1 MAMLQLRHIAI
12 VGAGFSGT
20 ALAIRLLQLS
30 TEPVRISLLDQ
41 HHSFGPGIA
50 YNPYSSAHLLNVAA
64 GKMSLFADQPQHF
77 VDWLLQQPDYRHHN
91 PALLA
96 QAYLSRA
103 LYGQYIQQLLAEQIS
118 QHPRSQLDCL
128 QRHIV
133 QIQPQQSGYLLT
145 DSREQQLWATEVVL
159 ACGNQS
165 PRNFSFLS
173 SATLQSNFYQ
183 QNPWQIPQ
191 LNTASDAPILILGN
205 GLSMVDTVLAL
216 KAQGNTKTIVSLSP
230 HGFQILPHR
239 HPGLSYPDMVKEL
252 EGKSWSLSELVP
264 LFNKHRKIIR
274 SLGISAEPL
283 VDSLRPLTQQIWQG
297 WSLKEKQRFVRLLRH
312 LWGVARHRLPLH
324 IHDQLQQ
331 WQIKGELQV
340 LAGRVQGIEPSAQ
353 GYQVLYQHQQTEY
366 KLTVSQIINCTGP
379 ETDLSQ
385 LKQGLFAQLLQQ
397 GLIKQDELKLGIQV
411 NPETYQVRD
420 AQGEAQVGF
429 YAIGP
434 LLRAELWESTAVNE
448 LRQQALQLAQQL
460 SYLRT

>member
-1 MAMLQLRHIAI
+1 MDTVRHIAI

-20 ALAIRLLQLS
+20 ALAIRLLQLC
-30 TEPVRISLLDQ
+30 TAPLRISLLEQQD
-41 HHSFGPGIA
+41 SFGPGIA
-50 YNPYSSAHLLNVAA
+50 YKPYSSAHLLNVAA
-64 GKMSLFADQPQHF
+64 GKMSLFAEQPQHF
-77 VDWLLQQPDYRHHN
+77 VDWLLLQPDYSQHN
-91 PALLA
+91 PSLLA
-96 QAYLSRA
+96 QAYVARA
-103 LYGQYIQQLLAEQIS
+103 LYGQYIQQVLADQIS
-118 QHPRSQLDCL
+118 QKPWAQIDCL
-128 QRHIV
+128 QRHVID
-133 QIQPQQSGYLLT
+133 IQPYQQGYLLT
-145 DSREQQLWATEVVL
+145 DSNTEQLVASEVVL

-173 SATLQSNFYQ
+173 KATLQSDFYQ
-183 QNPWQIPQ
+183 QNPWQTPN
-191 LNTASDAPILILGN
+191 LNPSSDAPILILGN
-205 GLSMVDTVLAL
+205 GLTMVDTVLAL
-216 KAQGNTKTIVSLSP
+216 KAQGTTKTIVSVSP

-239 HPGLSYPDMVKEL
+239 HPGLTYPDMVKEL

-283 VDSLRPLTQQIWQG
+283 VDSLRPLTQQIWRG
-297 WSLKEKQRFVRLLRH
+297 WSVKEKQRFVRLLRH

-340 LAGRVQGIEPSAQ
+340 LAGRVQTIEPSKQ
-353 GYQVLYQHQQTEY
+353 GYQVIYLHNQKEY
-366 KLTVSQIINCTGP
+366 SLTVSQIINCTGP

-397 GLIKQDELKLGIQV
+397 GLVQQDELKLGIQV
-411 NPETYQVRD
+411 TPETYQVRNT
-420 AQGEAQVGF
+420 QGEAQPGF

-460 SYLRT
+460 SSFRT

>member
-1 MAMLQLRHIAI
+1 MDTVRHIAI

-20 ALAIRLLQLS
+20 ALAIRLLQLC
-30 TEPVRISLLDQ
+30 TEPLTISLLEQRDQ
-41 HHSFGPGIA
+41 FGPGIA
-50 YNPYSSAHLLNVAA
+50 YQPYSSEHLLNVAA
-64 GKMSLFADQPQHF
+64 GKMSLFAEQPLHF
-77 VDWLLQQPDYRHHN
+77 VDWLLQQPDYQHHN

-96 QAYLSRA
+96 QAYVTRA
-103 LYGQYIQQLLAEQIS
+103 LYGQYLQHHLKHQLC
-118 QHPRSQLDCL
+118 QHPAVQLNCL
-128 QRHIV
+128 QR
-133 QIQPQQSGYLLT
+133 QISRIEPYQQGYLLT
-145 DSREQQLWATEVVL
+145 DAKGEQLLATEVVL

-173 SATLQSNFYQ
+173 QATLASDFYQ
-183 QNPWQIPQ
+183 QNPWQTPH
-191 LNTASDAPILILGN
+191 LNPDSDAPILILGN

-216 KAQGNTKTIVSLSP
+216 KAQGTQKTILSLSP
-230 HGFQILPHR
+230 HGFQMLPHR
-239 HPGLSYPDMVKEL
+239 HPGLSYPDLVQEL
-252 EGKSWSLSELVP
+252 EGKSGSLSELVP

-283 VDSLRPLTQQIWQG
+283 VDSLRPLTQHIWRG
-297 WSLKEKQRFVRLLRH
+297 WSVKEKQRFMRLLRH

-340 LAGRVQGIEPSAQ
+340 LAGRVQQIEPYAQ
-353 GYQVLYQHQQTEY
+353 GYQVLYQHQQTEH

-385 LKQGLFAQLLQQ
+385 LKQGLFVQLLQQ
-397 GLIKQDELKLGIQV
+397 GLLQQDALKLGIQV
-411 NPETYQVRD
+411 TPETFQIHNAKGQ
-420 AQGEAQVGF
+420 AQAGF

-434 LLRAELWESTAVNE
+434 LLRAQLWESTAVNE

-460 SYLRT
+460 TAVRA

>member
-1 MAMLQLRHIAI
+1 MEQRRHIAI

-30 TEPVRISLLDQ
+30 TEPLRISLLEQ
-41 HHSFGPGIA
+41 HDNFGPGIA

-64 GKMSLFADQPQHF
+64 GKMSLFAEQPLHF
-77 VDWLLQQPDYRHHN
+77 VDWLLQQPDYKHHN
-91 PALLA
+91 ATLLA
-96 QAYLSRA
+96 QAYVPRA
-103 LYGQYIQQLLAEQIS
+103 LYGQYIQQQLAEQSS
-118 QHPRSQLDCL
+118 QPPQTQLHCL
-128 QRHIV
+128 QRQIIR
-133 QIQPQQSGYLLT
+133 IQPQQQGYLLT
-145 DSREQQLWATEVVL
+145 DSKGEQLLATEVVL

-173 SATLQSNFYQ
+173 KATLDSEFYQ
-183 QNPWQIPQ
+183 QNPWQTPA
-191 LNTASDAPILILGN
+191 LNSGSDAPVLILGN

-216 KAQGNTKTIVSLSP
+216 KAQGNTKTILSLSP

-239 HPGLSYPDMVKEL
+239 HPGLSYPDMVQEL
-252 EGKSWSLSELVP
+252 AGKSWSLAELVP

-283 VDSLRPLTQQIWQG
+283 VDSLRPLTQQIWRG
-297 WSLKEKQRFVRLLRH
+297 WSLKEKQRFMRLLRH

-324 IHDQLQQ
+324 IHDQLLQ

-340 LAGRVQGIEPSAQ
+340 LAGRVQSIEPCAE
-353 GYQVLYQHQQTEY
+353 GYQVLYQHQQNQHQ
-366 KLTVSQIINCTGP
+366 LLVSQIINCTGP

-397 GLIKQDELKLGIQV
+397 GLVQQDTLKLGIQV
-411 NPETYQVRD
+411 KPETYQVNNAKD
-420 AQGEAQVGF
+420 EAQIGF

-434 LLRAELWESTAVNE
+434 LLRAQLWESTAVNE

-460 SYLRT
+460 SSPRT

>member
-1 MAMLQLRHIAI
+1 MDTVRHIAI

-20 ALAIRLLQLS
+20 ALAIRLLQLC
-30 TEPVRISLLDQ
+30 TEPVLISLLDQ
-41 HHSFGPGIA
+41 QDSFGPGIA

-64 GKMSLFADQPQHF
+64 GKMSLFAEQPQHF

-118 QHPRSQLDCL
+118 HHPRSQLDCL

-133 QIQPQQSGYLLT
+133 QIQPQQDGYLLT
-145 DSREQQLWATEVVL
+145 DSRGQQLWATEVVL

-191 LNTASDAPILILGN
+191 LNTASDAPVLILGN

-283 VDSLRPLTQQIWQG
+283 VDSLRPLTQQIWRG

-340 LAGRVQGIEPSAQ
+340 LAGRVQGIEPSPQ
-353 GYQVLYQHQQTEY
+353 GYQVQYQHQQTEY

-397 GLIKQDELKLGIQV
+397 GLIQQDELKLGIQMDS
-411 NPETYQVRD
+411 ETYQVRD
-420 AQGEAQVGF
+420 AQGEAQAGF

-434 LLRAELWESTAVNE
+434 LLRAQLWESTAVNE

-460 SYLRT
+460 SSLRT